1 MLTLWASHWLA
12 TKPTQASY
20 FCGMDLFSYDTPCC
34 YFELFKIYFVEHLC
48 LRRFWCLAS
57 SCDLKCAMFHGSLES
72 SLYCSWTWLIF
83 LFLLILGILTKWESF
98 LWKVCRQLSSWQG
111 VTCLFR
117 CALVELLGF
126 ESQQMNRIW
135 SLLFF
140 MCELFWHL
148 LITNY

>member
-1 MLTLWASHWLA
+1 MLTLWASHWSA

-20 FCGMDLFSYDTPCC
+20 FCGMDSFSYDIPCC
-34 YFELFKIYFVEHLC
+34 YFELFKIYFVEDLC

-57 SCDLKCAMFHGSLES
+57 SCDLKCYVSWWSGILPLVLLNLIIFPVSLD
-72 SLYCSWTWLIF
+72 F
-83 LFLLILGILTKWESF
+83 GNLTKWESF

-135 SLLFF
+135 SLPFF
-140 MCELFWHL
+140 YVWAVLAPSH
-148 LITNY
+148 Y